1 MIKIEI
7 KTVLGSIL
15 FEHSKENNTIKDTLI
30 KAVSKKAYLRG
41 ADLRGAYLRGA
52 DLRGAD
58 GEKITILKAAV
69 FTGLYK
75 YIAVSIITEDGKQ
88 YIRLGCYTR
97 LVEDWDKDFWNNVS
111 EFPNDGNLE
120 SQFRVMA
127 YEFCKQWINLNLK

>member
-41 ADLRGAYLRGA
+41 ADLRGAY
-52 DLRGAD
+52 LRGAD